1 MLERS
6 AGHAT
11 RRHVSLATRP
21 LVEEKAVRILSRQP
35 TSTSR
40 SFGIA
45 RRSSSHDE
53 RVSLALSNRSRTR
66 RGTPARGAS
75 SMTTSSRETTYRA
88 ESDPSRSRMCAV
100 VSSARRC
107 RVRARAVSTP
117 ETSARRPFASAP
129 IDRSDDARMNGS
141 GRARETRDKTVRGK
155 VDKKF
160 TTRKEWGQ
168 PDVRLS

>member
-1 MLERS
+1 MRRETLERS

-107 RVRARAVSTP
+107 RARARGVDSGD
-117 ETSARRPFASAP
+117 ERAP
-129 IDRSDDARMNGS
+129 SLRVGADRSVRRRADEWLGT
-141 GRARETRDKTVRGK
+141 RARDKRQDGS
-155 VDKKF
+155 
-160 TTRKEWGQ
+160 R
-168 PDVRLS
+168 